1 MSLHQ
6 VAVINHF
13 FCTSRATSC
22 CNLMQYRC
30 NRSQRQVAATNH
42 LAWPREFLCTEI
54 FDRILSSTQF
64 AKSNQLECV
73 NLCLVARQI
82 ISQNDHCR
90 HEAICLCDLSPNV
103 FRPLI
108 LIFHPSLPS
117 PSPLIP
123 FFLLLSQ
130 LSRRTRAETL
140 AMQAN
145 RMCNTIADRPESFRR
160 HALGAIRATEQRHD
174 VSVIL
179 LASGNIYWQYT
190 ISVCDHFHSPF
201 FSLPDN
207 TPCLPPPPPRPPQKN
222 RKKEGKRNSHKHL
235 FSLSPG
241 YCNAYAKFRG
251 VSEVYYG
258 QCESGE
264 YVRTGSVRS
273 CRRSSWII
281 WKLYL
286 KWDFTKFL
294 SFSFRR

>member
-1 MSLHQ
+1 MFKFYNHRLRRLEGTLSWYFLFFYGDVCGLLSPLVSEHTRRHVAAPSRGDKSL
-6 VAVINHF
+6 

-22 CNLMQYRC
+22 CKLMQYRC

-174 VSVIL
+174 VSVIA

-207 TPCLPPPPPRPPQKN
+207 TPCLPPLPPSPP
-222 RKKEGKRNSHKHL
+222 KK
-235 FSLSPG
+235 
-241 YCNAYAKFRG
+241 
-251 VSEVYYG
+251 
-258 QCESGE
+258 
-264 YVRTGSVRS
+264 
-273 CRRSSWII
+273 
-281 WKLYL
+281 
-286 KWDFTKFL
+286 
-294 SFSFRR
+294 